1 MRPIRLD
8 RLRFVLWAVAF
19 VAVAAGP
26 FFLGRIGVFLVME
39 AMMFGV
45 AAVSLNLLIG
55 FGKMVSFGHAAWW
68 GLGAYT
74 VGVTLQRL
82 TGLGVLGAMGVAVL
96 LTAVVSGVVGYFCVK
111 RGTIYFA
118 MLTLAFSQL
127 VVIIILRMR
136 GLTGG
141 EQGLTGGVPRPPIG
155 FFEISTLLN
164 FYYFTLVVC
173 SLALFA
179 MAWFI
184 ASPFGLSLRALAS
197 NPERAEASGINV
209 KLHQWATFVV
219 SSVFASIGG
228 GLHAIFQSAAFPET
242 LHWTTSATFVFMSL
256 IGGIESFA
264 GPLIGAFIYIYL
276 ERFAG
281 GALGNRELV
290 LGVLLLFIVLV
301 MRGGFVGA
309 ASAAARGVARRLGL
323 VGEAERGDRDL
334 GGGSAREV
342 PVDEVGTEPRG
353 RP

>member
-1 MRPIRLD
+1 MQSLRVD
-8 RLRFVLWAVAF
+8 RIPPVLWAVAF
-19 VAVAAGP
+19 LAVATAP
-26 FFLGRIGVFLVME
+26 FYLGRIGVFLVME

-82 TGLGVLGAMGVAVL
+82 TGLGVLGALGVAIV

-127 VVIIILRMR
+127 VAIIILRMR
-136 GLTGG
+136 DLTGG
-141 EQGLTGGVPRPPIG
+141 EQGLTGGVPRPSIG
-155 FFEISTLLN
+155 PLDISTLLG
-164 FYYFTLVVC
+164 FYYFALVIC
-173 SLALFA
+173 ALALFA
-179 MAWFI
+179 MAWFV
-184 ASPFGLSLRALAS
+184 ASPFGLSLRALAV
-197 NPERAEASGINV
+197 NPERAEASGIHV

-219 SSVFASIGG
+219 SSVFAAIAG
-228 GLHAIFQSAAFPET
+228 GLHAVFQSAAFPET

-281 GALGNRELV
+281 GVLGNRELV
-290 LGVLLLFIVLV
+290 LGLLLLTIVLV
-301 MRGGFVGA
+301 MRGGIVGA
-309 ASAAARGVARRLGL
+309 LTSAGRRL
-323 VGEAERGDRDL
+323 ADRFGIGAGSVDRTDL
-334 GGGSAREV
+334 AGGSAREV
-342 PVDEVGTEPRG
+342 PVDDVGAQPSG
-353 RP
+353 RD